1 MSLTKTRTYQA
12 HLARQQ
18 RDDLVLEHLDLVKHI
33 LGRLAVRLPNSV
45 DIENLEAAGMLGLV
59 EAAERFDP
67 QFETEFRTFAFPRV
81 RGAILDELRRNCPL
95 PQRVLENWS
104 LIQANFTHIEQH
116 SSEEIAAK
124 TGLSTAE
131 VDECLQSINLTRFT
145 SLGDEI
151 IACRADERQTE
162 APDEEIERREDLS
175 ILANC
180 IEELPRQ
187 PRLVL
192 TLYYLEDLKL
202 REIAEVLSL
211 SESRVCR
218 LVQQAEELLRRLF
231 SRKIAGARIDPAHRG
246 FTPATSKFDQEED
259 DDV

>member
-1 MSLTKTRTYQA
+1 MPLTKTRAYQEN
-12 HLARQQ
+12 LARQQ
-18 RDDLVLEHLDLVKHI
+18 RDELVLEHLDLVRHI
-33 LGRLAVRLPNSV
+33 LSRIAVRLPASV
-45 DIENLEAAGMLGLV
+45 DVENLEAAGMLGLV
-59 EAAERFDP
+59 EAADRFDP
-67 QFETEFRTFAFPRV
+67 QYETEFRTFAFPRV

-104 LIQANFTHIEQH
+104 TIQSQFSQVEQH
-116 SSEEIAAK
+116 TAEEIAAK
-124 TGLSTAE
+124 TGLSVSDVE
-131 VDECLQSINLTRFT
+131 ECLQSISLTRCT

-151 IACRADERQTE
+151 ISCRADQRQSE
-162 APDEEIERREDLS
+162 SPDEQIEHLENLS
-175 ILANC
+175 ILADC

-218 LVQQAEELLRRLF
+218 LVQNAEQSLKRLF
-231 SRKIAGARIDPAHRG
+231 SRKIAGARIDPPHRG
-246 FTPATSKFDQEED
+246 YPAARSHLKTKD
-259 DDV
+259 

>member
-1 MSLTKTRTYQA
+1 MPLTKTSAYQEN
-12 HLARQQ
+12 LARQQ
-18 RDDLVLEHLDLVKHI
+18 RDNLVLEHLELVKHI

-45 DIENLEAAGMLGLV
+45 DLENLEAAGMLGLV
-59 EAAERFDP
+59 EAADRFDP
-67 QFETEFRTFAFPRV
+67 EFATEFRTFAFPRV

-95 PQRVLENWS
+95 PQRVLENWNT
-104 LIQANFTHIEQH
+104 IQSHFQQVEQH

-124 TGLSTAE
+124 SGLSAAE
-131 VDECLQSINLTRFT
+131 VEECLQSISLTRFS
-145 SLGDEI
+145 SLKDEI
-151 IACRADERQTE
+151 IACQPDERLDQT
-162 APDEEIERREDLS
+162 PEEQVEHRENLS
-175 ILANC
+175 ILADC

-218 LVQQAEELLRRLF
+218 LVQHAEESLRRLF
-231 SRKIAGARIDPAHRG
+231 SRKIAGARFDPPHPGVAAAKTK
-246 FTPATSKFDQEED
+246 FKSKD
-259 DDV
+259 

>member
-1 MSLTKTRTYQA
+1 MPLTKTRAYQEN
-12 HLARQQ
+12 LARQQ
-18 RDDLVLEHLDLVKHI
+18 RDNLVLEHLDLVKHI
-33 LGRLAVRLPNSV
+33 LSRIAVRLPNAV

-59 EAAERFDP
+59 EAADRFDP
-67 QFETEFRTFAFPRV
+67 EFETEFRTFAFPRV

-95 PQRVLENWS
+95 PQRVLENWNT
-104 LIQANFTHIEQH
+104 IQAHFSRAEQH
-116 SSEEIAAK
+116 TYEEIAAK
-124 TGLSTAE
+124 SGLSTAE
-131 VDECLQSINLTRFT
+131 VEECLQSISLTRFA

-151 IACRADERQTE
+151 IACRADDRQSET
-162 APDEEIERREDLS
+162 PEEQIEHRENLS
-175 ILANC
+175 VLAEC

-218 LVQQAEELLRRLF
+218 LVQNAEQSLRRLF
-231 SRKIAGARIDPAHRG
+231 SRKIAGARIDPPHRG
-246 FTPATSKFDQEED
+246 FAAKSKFHSKE
-259 DDV
+259 